1 MKIKPLQDHQMDWV
15 TKNQT
20 IFRVSIRLTEDQ
32 LMNLFNIYNSI
43 TGENKRVTT
52 CGRCLE
58 GVKKQVFGQ
67 YLKQMSNI

>member
-32 LMNLFNIYNSI
+32 LMNLFKIYNSI
-43 TGENKRVTT
+43 TGETKRVTT

>member
-32 LMNLFNIYNSI
+32 LFNLFNIYNSI

>member
-32 LMNLFNIYNSI
+32 LMNLLIFI
-43 TGENKRVTT
+43 T
-52 CGRCLE
+52 L
-58 GVKKQVFGQ
+58 
-67 YLKQMSNI
+67 

>member
-43 TGENKRVTT
+43 TGENKRITT